1 MRWQERT
8 SGADGKGGRV
18 GFPRIPMK
26 PRVRSKA
33 KMYNNTGNDINLPA
47 FGIMRPGGGGLEH
60 FSSPA
65 ILNVRLE
72 KTSGLF
78 GES

>member
-1 MRWQERT
+1 MKLRIRT
-8 SGADGKGGRV
+8 KT
-18 GFPRIPMK
+18 
-26 PRVRSKA
+26 
-33 KMYNNTGNDINLPA
+33 KMYNNISNDINLPA
-47 FGIMRPGGGGLEH
+47 FGIMRPGGGGLGH

-72 KTSGLF
+72 ETSGLF